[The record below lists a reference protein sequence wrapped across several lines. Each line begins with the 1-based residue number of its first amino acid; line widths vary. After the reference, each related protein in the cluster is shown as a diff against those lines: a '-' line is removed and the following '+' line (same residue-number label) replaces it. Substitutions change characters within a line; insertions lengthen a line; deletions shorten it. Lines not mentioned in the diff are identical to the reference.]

1 MSLRDLGGE
10 VPPPAHLKA
19 RVVQDLRAR
28 GLLRPARRAWL
39 RLAAAVA
46 GLGLFGAGYFVAG
59 LGGEPPGAP
68 LYALFLYEDGAFD
81 RSQPESALVAEY
93 GGWAGQLARAGQL
106 VSGEKLGATV
116 VVEPPPGPDGPGELA
131 GFFILAAPND
141 SAALALARGTPHLRH
156 RGRIA
161 LRRIDPT

>member
-19 RVVQDLRAR
+19 RVEQDLRAR

-46 GLGLFGAGYFVAG
+46 GLGLFGAGYVVAG
-59 LGGEPPGAP
+59 LGSEPPGAP
-68 LYALFLYEDGAFD
+68 RYALFLYEDDAFD

-93 GGWAGQLARAGQL
+93 GAWAGRLAQAGQL

-116 VVEPPPGPDGPGELA
+116 VVEPAPGPDGPGELT
-131 GFFILAAPND
+131 GFFIIAASSD
-141 SAALALARGTPHLRH
+141 SAALAVARGTPHLGH
-156 RGRIA
+156 RGRIV